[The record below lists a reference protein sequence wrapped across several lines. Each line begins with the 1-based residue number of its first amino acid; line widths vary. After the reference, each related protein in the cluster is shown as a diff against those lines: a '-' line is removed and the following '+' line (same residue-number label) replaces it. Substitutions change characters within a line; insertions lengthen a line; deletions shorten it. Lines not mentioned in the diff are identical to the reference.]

1 MTKIHQRP
9 SFQSLRH
16 LTIAHLPIRPET
28 HDIEEE
34 TAAELTFSDV
44 FADLPNLETL
54 SFESCDRLSENM
66 LLQLP
71 RTLKTVKFINCM
83 PLESDSLSSFLD
95 SHGHSY
101 VTFIS
106 RSPRDIGD

>member
-1 MTKIHQRP
+1 
-9 SFQSLRH
+9 LRH
-16 LTIAHLPIRPET
+16 LAISHLPIKPET

-34 TAAELTFSDV
+34 AAAELAFANV

-54 SFESCDRLSENM
+54 SFESCDRLSEHM
-66 LLQLP
+66 LLHLP

-83 PLESDSLSSFLD
+83 PLDSDSLISFLD

-101 VTFIS
+101 ATFQTTLPLETS
-106 RSPRDIGD
+106 LTYNSQDPRLGP